1 MQESAAV
8 NDWWILAVGVITIS
22 SLSVFTLFVVFYANY
37 RLRRQQRLT
46 NMVLDAS
53 AALIVM
59 LDKQGRILS
68 FNKACERTTG
78 YNRSE
83 VLNKYISNL
92 NLIPAEALDSQMRAI
107 NNNQT
112 NLLSTARNII
122 NTPDGKSHA
131 IEWQFSRD
139 MLGEDEVLIVSGLDM
154 TERQKA
160 EDQVVEYKDELRK
173 MASELSLAEERERR
187 NIAEE
192 LHDSIGQ
199 TLAMSNLKIGG
210 LKKNTSD
217 PKIVKPLSEFHQM
230 IQKLIKSVRSLIFQ
244 LSPPILYEFGFES
257 ATEWL
262 AEQMTKQNKIPI
274 SFSTDPQEK
283 PLSED
288 MAVMLYK
295 AVREL
300 LMNIGKHSKAS
311 EASIQLA
318 RKKDHLYITVKD
330 NGVGFDPDRKYY
342 KENATGGFGLF
353 NMKDRLDYHNAKVDI
368 ESLPGKGS
376 TFIIRAPLSIDYST

>member
-1 MQESAAV
+1 MQESSAV
-8 NDWWILAVGVITIS
+8 NDWWIILVVITTIL
-22 SLSVFTLFVVFYANY
+22 SLSLFALFIVFSANY

-59 LDKQGRILS
+59 LDKEGRILS

-78 YNRSE
+78 YSRTE
-83 VLNKYISNL
+83 ILTKYISNL
-92 NLIPAEALDSQMRAI
+92 NLVPADILDLQLCAI

-112 NLLSTARNII
+112 KILSTARNII
-122 NTPDGKSHA
+122 HTPDGTTHA

-139 MLGEDEVLIVSGLDM
+139 MLGEDNVLIASGLDM

-210 LKKNTSD
+210 LKKKTTD
-217 PKIVKPLSEFHQM
+217 PKIVKPLGEFHLM

-262 AEQMTKQNKIPI
+262 AEQMTRQNKIPI
-274 SFSTDPQEK
+274 SFSTDQQEK

-300 LMNIGKHSKAS
+300 LMNIGKHSQAS

-330 NGVGFDPDRKYY
+330 NGIGFDPNRKYY

-353 NMKDRLDYHNAKVDI
+353 NMRDRLDYHNAKVDI

-376 TFIIRAPLSIDYST
+376 TFIIRAPLSVNCS